1 MHKRKL
7 WKSIRKSITH
17 SMGRFISIMLLMALG
32 SFALVGL
39 TVTGP
44 DMRATGTTY
53 FKELNSADLTILSDY
68 GIDESERNSIEKAS
82 GIRQVEYLYLKDVV
96 IKDTDTSVRIL
107 SKPSEISTYR
117 LDEGSLPEQDDEIA
131 IDRTYQDKYK
141 IGDTISFTEKADTEG
156 NQTLKRHEYKIT
168 GFISSSE
175 IISEINMGQTTA
187 GTGELKGYA
196 VVNSENFDSSVYM
209 MAKLTFTDT
218 ENIDPYSD
226 EYNDK
231 IQEHK
236 EELTKL
242 LDEQQNNRFSAIKS
256 EYQEKIDDG
265 QKELDEGKKEL

>member
-53 FKELNSADLTILSDY
+53 FNELNSADLTILSDY

-117 LDEGSLPEQDDEIA
+117 LEEGSLPEHI
-131 IDRTYQDKYK
+131 K
-141 IGDTISFTEKADTEG
+141 I
-156 NQTLKRHEYKIT
+156 
-168 GFISSSE
+168 
-175 IISEINMGQTTA
+175 
-187 GTGELKGYA
+187 
-196 VVNSENFDSSVYM
+196 
-209 MAKLTFTDT
+209 
-218 ENIDPYSD
+218 NI
-226 EYNDK
+226 K
-231 IQEHK
+231 
-236 EELTKL
+236 
-242 LDEQQNNRFSAIKS
+242 
-256 EYQEKIDDG
+256 
-265 QKELDEGKKEL
+265 